1 MNSDL
6 NSSGKLTRFRARFYA
21 PTQAIS
27 TDIATPLHDF
37 VSRAFS
43 EGDSASCAEDFG
55 ETQRLRDSVERALD
69 DEDAKGERLDET
81 KDALTAYYRALCVI
95 ESRFPISGSEGHAGV
110 DFAWL
115 EGGRASPRG
124 GARARD
130 VQYEKCAVLFNY
142 GGVLSRSGVVAFGCG
157 EDGVKRACAA
167 FQAAAG
173 AFEML
178 GSLSE
183 RKLGSETPSADVT
196 REHCE
201 VMVKLHLA
209 QAQECFYEKAK
220 GKSPTMLAKLAQQAK
235 IYYEQAYAT
244 ATTSPRLV
252 GYVDDG
258 LLGYL
263 RLKIG
268 YFSAEAMRLAAK
280 GEMAANDE
288 NAGIAVARLQAAKDA
303 MKKAIDDANVVS
315 SDATLVWAKKYLEE
329 DLSPDYNATLRDNEC
344 VYMCRVPKLD
354 DVPPVPATGLV
365 KAVEPAPEQF
375 SPVGVDLFKSIIPDS
390 GAKALSRYTEMVDEL
405 IRNETETLAMASDEA
420 RLALREM
427 ELPETLLALSAP
439 VALSVD
445 LEEQLAAFRSSGSAS
460 SLTASL
466 QRVDE
471 LNRQCAG
478 VVKTIRETLDTESAE
493 DSAARSMHGEGV
505 WRREPSSSKNRNMTQ
520 ALKRF
525 EVDLEVATKS
535 DEQLRQ
541 RIEGAGGVLE
551 SIDEDNLE
559 SNAPRLTQPLAL
571 LEEDSHVATDIQA
584 VLQDLETIGDERA
597 EIEDMMRRIKC
608 EDDILHELMAQSG
621 ESLDALFTK
630 EMKKYDQAKDRVVVN
645 ISKQADA
652 LSMLRALHERF
663 VQVYDVESLRR
674 DIHSHEQS
682 VRHALSVVGD
692 LRSGMEQGVRFYS
705 GFLDAARHTLT
716 DVQEY
721 ASARR
726 MEKETLVE
734 ELRVAKDRADAHAA
748 QLASQMNQMR
758 FQQHPYPSPQ
768 YGYAPP
774 PQYGAPS
781 PQYGAQY
788 SGAPPPPPPPSAP
801 PY

>member
-1 MNSDL
+1 
-6 NSSGKLTRFRARFYA
+6 
-21 PTQAIS
+21 
-27 TDIATPLHDF
+27 
-37 VSRAFS
+37 
-43 EGDSASCAEDFG
+43 
-55 ETQRLRDSVERALD
+55 
-69 DEDAKGERLDET
+69 
-81 KDALTAYYRALCVI
+81 
-95 ESRFPISGSEGHAGV
+95 
-110 DFAWL
+110 
-115 EGGRASPRG
+115 
-124 GARARD
+124 
-130 VQYEKCAVLFNY
+130 
-142 GGVLSRSGVVAFGCG
+142 
-157 EDGVKRACAA
+157 
-167 FQAAAG
+167 
-173 AFEML
+173 
-178 GSLSE
+178 
-183 RKLGSETPSADVT
+183 
-196 REHCE
+196 
-201 VMVKLHLA
+201 
-209 QAQECFYEKAK
+209 
-220 GKSPTMLAKLAQQAK
+220 
-235 IYYEQAYAT
+235 
-244 ATTSPRLV
+244 
-252 GYVDDG
+252 
-258 LLGYL
+258 
-263 RLKIG
+263 
-268 YFSAEAMRLAAK
+268 
-280 GEMAANDE
+280 
-288 NAGIAVARLQAAKDA
+288 
-303 MKKAIDDANVVS
+303 
-315 SDATLVWAKKYLEE
+315 
-329 DLSPDYNATLRDNEC
+329 
-344 VYMCRVPKLD
+344 
-354 DVPPVPATGLV
+354 
-365 KAVEPAPEQF
+365 
-375 SPVGVDLFKSIIPDS
+375 
-390 GAKALSRYTEMVDEL
+390 
-405 IRNETETLAMASDEA
+405 
-420 RLALREM
+420 
-427 ELPETLLALSAP
+427 
-439 VALSVD
+439 
-445 LEEQLAAFRSSGSAS
+445 
-460 SLTASL
+460 
-466 QRVDE
+466 
-471 LNRQCAG
+471 
-478 VVKTIRETLDTESAE
+478 
-493 DSAARSMHGEGV
+493 MHGEGV

-663 VQVYDVESLRR
+663 VQVYDVETLRR

-726 MEKETLVE
+726 MEKEALVE
-734 ELRVAKDRADAHAA
+734 ELRVTKDRADAHAA